1 MISPAAVP
9 ASFMI
14 RTIRRAWCSSPAILT
29 VTFDYTGR
37 ASHVKKARQPPTWE
51 PEEEQQLRQ
60 MVEAG
65 KSVTLISLRLKRTEM
80 AVRQRLNVLKI
91 SLFGKEKNEPAE
103 PG

>member
-1 MISPAAVP
+1 MRGGQNAKRP
-9 ASFMI
+9 
-14 RTIRRAWCSSPAILT
+14 
-29 VTFDYTGR
+29 
-37 ASHVKKARQPPTWE
+37 WE

-80 AVRQRLNVLKI
+80 AVRQRLTVLKI
-91 SLFGKEKNEPAE
+91 SLFGKEQNELAQ